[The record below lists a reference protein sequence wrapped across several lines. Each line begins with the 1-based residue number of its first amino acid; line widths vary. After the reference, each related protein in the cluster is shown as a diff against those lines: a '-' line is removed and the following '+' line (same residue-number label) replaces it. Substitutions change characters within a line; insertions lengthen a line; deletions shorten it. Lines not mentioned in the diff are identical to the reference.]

1 MITFNFEKA
10 KWHQDSEGTWIS
22 FKVDRNKALEILS
35 ELKDKVYTCT
45 IKLFRKDRSLDS
57 NSYYWV
63 LCGKLSAKLRIPPEQ
78 IYRQHIKDI
87 GDNYEILPLKDV
99 AVEKFRMVWSEKGIG
114 WLTDIIGPSKHE
126 GYTNVMAYYGS
137 STYDSSQMSR
147 LISLM
152 VDDCNDND
160 IEVMTPAE
168 IERLNSMWKEDK
180 NG

>member
-87 GDNYEILPLKDV
+87 GDNYEILPIKDV
-99 AVEKFRMVWSEKGIG
+99 AVEKFKAVWNDKGIG
-114 WLTDIIGPSKHE
+114 WPVDIIGPSKHE

-137 STYDSSQMSR
+137 STYSSSQMAR
-147 LISLM
+147 LIDYM
-152 VDDCNDND
+152 IQDCKDNE
-160 IEVMTPAE
+160 IETMTPAE
-168 IERLNSMWKEDK
+168 VERLNSMWKEDK